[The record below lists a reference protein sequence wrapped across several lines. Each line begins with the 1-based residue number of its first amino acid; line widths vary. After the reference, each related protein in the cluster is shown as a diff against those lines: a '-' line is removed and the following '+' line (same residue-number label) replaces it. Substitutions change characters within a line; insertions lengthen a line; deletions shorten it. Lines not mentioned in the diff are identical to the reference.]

1 MAAAAAG
8 APGLEE
14 VLELAAEEALR
25 AVGAARL
32 LRTLTKVGE
41 LGPGEERFPS
51 DETYDIE
58 EHPRSRTKATRRCR
72 APPRPRPTARSSSEI
87 YADHPT
93 QFDPGALLAV
103 LAEDPAS

>member
-1 MAAAAAG
+1 M
-8 APGLEE
+8 
-14 VLELAAEEALR
+14 
-25 AVGAARL
+25 GAARL

-41 LGPGEERFPS
+41 LGPGRSASATRPTTS
-51 DETYDIE
+51 RST
-58 EHPRSRTKATRRCR
+58 RSRTKATRR
-72 APPRPRPTARSSSEI
+72 ARRRVRGRRHAQEI